1 MIFPLPPA
9 FLAESLIRERVTR
22 EKPQSLLTS
31 GRRGA
36 APGKPRSGRRNR
48 HREMALEEQ
57 MGCTTSRDKP
67 WVVGLHTVSFLPCDK
82 VHRLG
87 W

>member
-1 MIFPLPPA
+1 M
-9 FLAESLIRERVTR
+9 REGNGNQWNLLCARTAR
-22 EKPQSLLTS
+22 ATSLLTS

-36 APGKPRSGRRNR
+36 VPGKPRSGRRNR